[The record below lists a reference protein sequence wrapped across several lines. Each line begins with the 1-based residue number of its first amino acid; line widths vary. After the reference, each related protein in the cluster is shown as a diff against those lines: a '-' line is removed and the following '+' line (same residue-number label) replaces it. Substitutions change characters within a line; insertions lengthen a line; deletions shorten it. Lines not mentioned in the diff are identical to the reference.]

1 MLLLRRDIPPIVA
14 VNAMP
19 SMPENDA
26 DDATLLFVQ
35 AGVSALTSQ
44 VAVILTLDIRALMRN
59 WFWWFDTFVSGTPFF
74 PSPLQPG
81 THPNPQ
87 VAPAVKH
94 VQQQVTYYVL
104 RAAALATA
112 SDSVSFFNCSL
123 IIDH

>member
-1 MLLLRRDIPPIVA
+1 
-14 VNAMP
+14 
-19 SMPENDA
+19 MPENDA

-44 VAVILTLDIRALMRN
+44 VAVILTLDITALMRN
-59 WFWWFDTFVSGTPFF
+59 WFWWFDTFVSGIPFF
-74 PSPLQPG
+74 PSPL
-81 THPNPQ
+81 HPQ

-104 RAAALATA
+104 QAALATA